1 MNDSSTSGAITS
13 AFENIST
20 VFTAHSE
27 IASGGF
33 NCLYKAQRYGKWYVL
48 KGLKPEFRNSA
59 VHQELLAKEFEL
71 GIKMNHPHIAQTVGL
86 DTDPL
91 AGPCIVMEYV
101 DGATLKEFLQTN
113 PSAKTRLKIAHELL
127 SAMAYFHGLQIVH
140 RDLKPDNILITRNGH
155 NVKLIDFG
163 LADSDY
169 HGVLK
174 QPAGS
179 DRYAA
184 PEQKEGK
191 EAIDCRADIYA
202 FGKILRQLFP
212 HRYGAICRKCV
223 QPDRNKRYNN
233 AEEIRKHFEQRR
245 WHTLFVFLLL
255 IIICIFVTLP
265 TILKHIS
272 IPIATNNKS
281 FPSEPIIQ
289 RDTLVISQNLESN
302 TPSQVSPTQRPV
314 KSANLSVR
322 AQRIITNSIDS
333 IFQPHWD
340 WIKSVEKGT
349 IIEKDL
355 GMASSNHPGPFNQ
368 ELMDA
373 IIHRTLQQCPECDT
387 LKWQLETL
395 YSMYYVDK
403 LNKLGFYTIKV
414 RQHLDSLNAQ
424 K

>member
-13 AFENIST
+13 SFENISD

-27 IASGGF
+27 IAAGEF

-71 GIKMNHPHIAQTVGL
+71 GIKMNHPHIAQTVGKE
-86 DTDPL
+86 TDPL

-101 DGATLKEFLQTN
+101 DGVTLKEFLQTN
-113 PSAKTRLKIAHELL
+113 PSAKTRLKIAQELL

-191 EAIDCRADIYA
+191 VAIDCRADIYA
-202 FGKILRQLFP
+202 FGHILRQLFP
-212 HRYGAICRKCV
+212 HRYSAIYRKCV
-223 QPDRNKRYNN
+223 QFDRNKRYNN
-233 AEEIRKHFEQRR
+233 AEEILKQLHRVQRRTPILLILTLLLCVIAGLLTLWRHQLSQHDESTPQIIVTEIRDTTIVKDTVVIVTAPAASPQLPSGAIRMLNHCLDTLFNPCWECYYAATNVNDIAQCQELVKPLFYKYDKIQNRILSSVKHTYPTSAPLSEQLEKKFHQAYNQRVKTISDTINRKHY
-245 WHTLFVFLLL
+245 LLL
-255 IIICIFVTLP
+255 GLP
-265 TILKHIS
+265 
-272 IPIATNNKS
+272 
-281 FPSEPIIQ
+281 
-289 RDTLVISQNLESN
+289 D
-302 TPSQVSPTQRPV
+302 
-314 KSANLSVR
+314 
-322 AQRIITNSIDS
+322 
-333 IFQPHWD
+333 
-340 WIKSVEKGT
+340 
-349 IIEKDL
+349 
-355 GMASSNHPGPFNQ
+355 PF
-368 ELMDA
+368 E
-373 IIHRTLQQCPECDT
+373 
-387 LKWQLETL
+387 
-395 YSMYYVDK
+395 
-403 LNKLGFYTIKV
+403 
-414 RQHLDSLNAQ
+414 
-424 K
+424 

>member
-27 IASGGF
+27 ITSGGF

-101 DGATLKEFLQTN
+101 DGVTLKEFLQTN

-191 EAIDCRADIYA
+191 VAIDCRADIYA

-233 AEEIRKHFEQRR
+233 AEEIGKRLRKRLLTPSLFLA
-245 WHTLFVFLLL
+245 TLASVIVCLTILFLTKEVFQTDGFAIQPTPSTQAIDTVSVIRDSIITIHDTVVIASFPKTDKAKLL
-255 IIICIFVTLP
+255 INQK
-265 TILKHIS
+265 LKALYK
-272 IPIATNNKS
+272 PFWEYYK
-281 FPSEPIIQ
+281 
-289 RDTLVISQNLESN
+289 
-302 TPSQVSPTQRPV
+302 QVS
-314 KSANLSVR
+314 A
-322 AQRIITNSIDS
+322 DS
-333 IFQPHWD
+333 
-340 WIKSVEKGT
+340 T
-349 IIEKDL
+349 IPRYKLWFESFEAIPENNPERNK
-355 GMASSNHPGPFNQ
+355 
-368 ELMDA
+368 A
-373 IIHRTLQQCPECDT
+373 IIDEVVKRYPEYTSKRWDLEQYLQNINDEERNKALRARMDLFPE
-387 LKWQLETL
+387 Q
-395 YSMYYVDK
+395 
-403 LNKLGFYTIKV
+403 
-414 RQHLDSLNAQ
+414 
-424 K
+424 

>member
-13 AFENIST
+13 SFENISD

-27 IASGGF
+27 IAAGGF

-48 KGLKPEFRNSA
+48 KGLKPEFRNST

-101 DGATLKEFLQTN
+101 DGVTLKEFLQTN

-127 SAMAYFHGLQIVH
+127 SAIAYFHGLQIVH

-191 EAIDCRADIYA
+191 VAIDCRADIYA
-202 FGKILRQLFP
+202 FGHILRQLFP
-212 HRYGAICRKCV
+212 HCYGAIYRKCV

-233 AEEIRKHFEQRR
+233 AEEILKRLQRVQ
-245 WHTLFVFLLL
+245 WSTLALFLSMLLL
-255 IIICIFVTLP
+255 CAGT
-265 TILKHIS
+265 TIWLLQKHYLQRHS
-272 IPIATNNKS
+272 PHA
-281 FPSEPIIQ
+281 EPIILTNTDTLIV
-289 RDTLVISQNLESN
+289 RDTVLIVTEPAAPPRIPQEAIRMLNRSLDTLFQPIWDKYHAAT
-302 TPSQVSPTQRPV
+302 TP
-314 KSANLSVR
+314 ANLTQCTQDIQKILQKYDAIQHSILSPIKKAYPTCVPLSEQLDK
-322 AQRIITNSIDS
+322 AYHQNYNQRYKAICDS
-333 IFQPHWD
+333 ITRRFHLQNGLPD
-340 WIKSVEKGT
+340 
-349 IIEKDL
+349 
-355 GMASSNHPGPFNQ
+355 PF
-368 ELMDA
+368 E
-373 IIHRTLQQCPECDT
+373 
-387 LKWQLETL
+387 
-395 YSMYYVDK
+395 
-403 LNKLGFYTIKV
+403 
-414 RQHLDSLNAQ
+414 
-424 K
+424 

>member
-27 IASGGF
+27 ITSGGF

-101 DGATLKEFLQTN
+101 DGVTLKEFLQTN

-191 EAIDCRADIYA
+191 VSIDCRADIYA

-233 AEEIRKHFEQRR
+233 AEEILKQLKISHLWFSVILLTIIVILLTLTGIWGLRR
-245 WHTLFVFLLL
+245 TASSESAVPP
-255 IIICIFVTLP
+255 P
-265 TILKHIS
+265 TPTTPEDTTP
-272 IPIATNNKS
+272 IP
-281 FPSEPIIQ
+281 PHH
-289 RDTLVISQNLESN
+289 DTLVMQIPSPAPPVTIPKEAITMMHKQNVASLK
-302 TPSQVSPTQRPV
+302 PCWQCYH
-314 KSANLSVR
+314 R
-322 AQRIITNSIDS
+322 AQNIDDIKNCEDLLKQISINFISLRDSLQNSVKKAYP
-333 IFQPHWD
+333 QC
-340 WIKSVEKGT
+340 KS
-349 IIEKDL
+349 L
-355 GMASSNHPGPFNQ
+355 
-368 ELMDA
+368 
-373 IIHRTLQQCPECDT
+373 PE
-387 LKWQLETL
+387 Q
-395 YSMYYVDK
+395 
-403 LNKLGFYTIKV
+403 LNKLWTDDYVTQLKAV
-414 RQHLDSLNAQ
+414 TDSINRKHYLLLGLPDPFE
-424 K
+424 